1 LRPKKVQARY
11 ALFCDE
17 AGGPADEWR
26 SLAVISGSLS
36 AMLDLEHDLRQAL
49 ALSGVH
55 ELKWAKLRKRPPA
68 FRSAALALE
77 LVTAAA
83 QNGSLRFQLWC
94 WQAKKQPKA
103 WLRLSEP
110 QRMQEA
116 YRVLLPRSAKLWG
129 KGRWLLMPDDRTGVR
144 WKDLRR
150 SLAKPWAAAKAKIT
164 GLYPVDSRRW
174 ALIQCCDL
182 LAGMQRHS
190 LHSQVIAIGPGA
202 VARGNRDGL
211 MLTLLEMSQQRRLGL
226 KAEPVLLGN
235 SKKFSAQRVL
245 RWS

>member
-1 LRPKKVQARY
+1 MAKKLQPRY

-26 SLAVISGSLS
+26 SLAVVSGSLA
-36 AMLDLEHDLRQAL
+36 AMLDLEYDLRQAL

-55 ELKWAKLRKRPPA
+55 ELKWAKLRKRPA
-68 FRSAALALE
+68 VFRSAALALE
-77 LVTAAA
+77 LATAAA

-94 WQAKKQPKA
+94 WEAKRQPKA
-103 WLRLSEP
+103 WTRLSEP

-116 YRVLLPRSAKLWG
+116 YRVLLPRSVKLWR

-144 WKDLRR
+144 WKDLQG
-150 SLAKPWAAAKAKIT
+150 SLTGAWRGAKAKIS
-164 GLYPVDSRRW
+164 GLYPVDSKRW

-190 LHSQVIAIGPGA
+190 LHSHVIATGPGA
-202 VARGNRDGL
+202 IARGNRDSL
-211 MLTLLEMSQQRRLGL
+211 MQTLLEMSQKRRLGL
-226 KAEPVLLGN
+226 KAAPVLLGN
-235 SKKFSAQRVL
+235 GKKFSAQRVL
-245 RWS
+245 RWT